1 MEETKLFKIG
11 EVAKMLYVSMGTLRH
26 YEQAGLLTPEY
37 VDKKTGYRYYSARQ
51 LEVLNTI
58 RYLRVLDMP
67 LPQIADFLQN
77 RDVDVMREKLL
88 WQKEMI
94 REKKRELELVERK
107 IDHRLERINEAVQ
120 ATLEEITTD
129 KIPAGRLAWIRDKL
143 QLSSYLDLEY
153 SIRRLEEN
161 QKETLVFLGKVGV
174 GITKESLAKG
184 RFSDYELVFLLL
196 DEEDDYEGE
205 TEEFPEMDCVM
216 IRFRGSHKEA
226 PAHYE
231 KLLAYMKEHKLEAT
245 GFSREITLID
255 NGLTDDPEK
264 FVTEIRI
271 PARNTG
277 DAG

>member
-1 MEETKLFKIG
+1 M
-11 EVAKMLYVSMGTLRH
+11 
-26 YEQAGLLTPEY
+26 
-37 VDKKTGYRYYSARQ
+37 
-51 LEVLNTI
+51 
-58 RYLRVLDMP
+58 
-67 LPQIADFLQN
+67 
-77 RDVDVMREKLL
+77 
-88 WQKEMI
+88 
-94 REKKRELELVERK
+94 
-107 IDHRLERINEAVQ
+107 
-120 ATLEEITTD
+120 
-129 KIPAGRLAWIRDKL
+129 
-143 QLSSYLDLEY
+143 
-153 SIRRLEEN
+153 
-161 QKETLVFLGKVGV
+161 

-196 DEEDDYEGE
+196 DEEDDYEGD

-271 PARNTG
+271 PVRNTG

>member
-37 VDKKTGYRYYSARQ
+37 VDRKTGYRYYSARQ

-94 REKKRELELVERK
+94 REKKRELELAERK
-107 IDHRLERINEAVQ
+107 IDHRLERLNEALQ
-120 ATLEEITTD
+120 ATLEEITID

-161 QKETLVFLGKVGV
+161 HTGLSGKSRCGDHR
-174 GITKESLAKG
+174 GKPCKRQL
-184 RFSDYELVFLLL
+184 
-196 DEEDDYEGE
+196 
-205 TEEFPEMDCVM
+205 
-216 IRFRGSHKEA
+216 FR
-226 PAHYE
+226 
-231 KLLAYMKEHKLEAT
+231 L
-245 GFSREITLID
+245 
-255 NGLTDDPEK
+255 
-264 FVTEIRI
+264 
-271 PARNTG
+271 
-277 DAG
+277 

>member
-11 EVAKMLYVSMGTLRH
+11 EVAKMLHVSMGTLRH

-37 VDKKTGYRYYSARQ
+37 VDRKTDYRYYSARQ

-77 RDVDVMREKLL
+77 GDVDVMREKLL

-94 REKKRELELVERK
+94 REKKRELEHAERK
-107 IDHRLERINEAVQ
+107 IDHRLERLNEALQ
-120 ATLEEITTD
+120 ATLEEITID

-174 GITKESLAKG
+174 GITEESLAKG
-184 RFSDYELVFLLL
+184 SFSDYKRVFLLL
-196 DEEDDYEGE
+196 DEEDAYEGE

-226 PAHYE
+226 PIHYE
-231 KLLAYMKEHKLEAT
+231 KLIAYMKEYKLVAT

-271 PARNTG
+271 PVQRIGEA
-277 DAG
+277 